1 MDTKSLINNYVWLID
16 FIRRRGKVPFKEINK
31 AWQRA
36 GRDDGME
43 LSKRTFLRHINDI
56 ADIFGIDIEC
66 EGCGDYGYF
75 ITNDDSESDST
86 KTWLLNSMSLHNF
99 VCESQQLKK
108 HILLE
113 NIPSGQR
120 FLTTIVEAI
129 RDLTVLHIWHQG
141 FGKDES
147 NFDIEPI
154 CVKLFRQR
162 WYVFAKS
169 QIGNRIYALDR
180 INKVELTGK
189 KYTLPD
195 INPEEIFENVVG
207 VSALGAKIEKV
218 RIKAFK
224 DKIHGYEDCYLRSL
238 PLHKSQREIK
248 ELSTTEYTVFEYDMK
263 ISFELV
269 QELLHHIDSLE
280 VVAPKSLR
288 NEMKRV
294 IEAMSG
300 RYKKMP
306 RRKTKAATN

>member
-16 FIRRRGKVPFKEINK
+16 LIRRRGKVSFKEIDK
-31 AWQRA
+31 AWQRT
-36 GRDDGME
+36 GRDDGLE

-56 ADIFGIDIEC
+56 SEIFGIDIEC
-66 EGCGDYGYF
+66 EGYGEYRYF

-113 NIPSGQR
+113 NIPSGQK
-120 FLTTIVEAI
+120 FLTTIIEAI
-129 RDLTVLHIWHQG
+129 RDQTVLHIWHQG

-147 NFDIEPI
+147 NFDIKPI

-162 WYVFAKS
+162 WYEFAKS
-169 QIGNRIYALDR
+169 QLGNRVYALDR
-180 INKVELTGK
+180 INRVELTGK
-189 KYTLPD
+189 NYTLPK
-195 INPEEIFENVVG
+195 IEPEEVFENVVG
-207 VSALGAKIEKV
+207 VSALDAKIEKV

-224 DKIHGYEDCYLRSL
+224 DKEHGREDCYLRSL
-238 PLHKSQREIK
+238 PLHKSQRELTD
-248 ELSTTEYTVFEYDMK
+248 LSTDEYAVFEYDMK
-263 ISFELV
+263 VSFELV
-269 QELLHHIDSLE
+269 QELLHHMDSIE

-294 IEAMSG
+294 IDAMSG
-300 RYKKMP
+300 RYKKRP
-306 RRKTKAATN
+306 KLK

>member
-1 MDTKSLINNYVWLID
+1 M
-16 FIRRRGKVPFKEINK
+16 PFKEINN
-31 AWQRA
+31 AWQRE
-36 GRDDGME
+36 GRDGGLE

-66 EGCGDYGYF
+66 EGCGEYNYF
-75 ITNDDSESDST
+75 ITNDDSKSDST

-113 NIPSGQR
+113 NIPSGHK
-120 FLTTIVEAI
+120 FLTAIIEAI
-129 RDLTVLHIWHQG
+129 RDKTVIHIWHQG
-141 FGKDES
+141 FGKSES
-147 NFDIEPI
+147 DFDIKPI

-169 QIGNRIYALDR
+169 QVGDRIYALDR
-180 INKVELTGK
+180 INSIEVTDK

-195 INPEEIFENVVG
+195 INPEEVFENVLG
-207 VSALGAKIEKV
+207 VSLINTKLEKI

-224 DKIHGYEDCYLRSL
+224 GKGHGYEDCYLRSL
-238 PLHKSQREIK
+238 PLHKSQREIT
-248 ELSTTEYTVFEYDMK
+248 ELSTDEYAVFEYNMK
-263 ISFELV
+263 ISFELI
-269 QELLHHIDSLE
+269 QELLHHLDSIE

-288 NEMKRV
+288 DEMKRV

-300 RYKKMP
+300 RYKKGKS
-306 RRKTKAATN
+306 RKRK

>member
-16 FIRRRGKVPFKEINK
+16 FIRRRGRVPFKEINK

-75 ITNDDSESDST
+75 ITNDDSKSDTT
-86 KTWLLNSMSLHNF
+86 KEWLLNSMSLHNF

-120 FLTTIVEAI
+120 FLTIIVEAI
-129 RDLTVLHIWHQG
+129 RDLTVIHIWHQG
-141 FGKDES
+141 FGKNES
-147 NFDIEPI
+147 DFDIEPI

-224 DKIHGYEDCYLRSL
+224 DKAHGYEDCYLRSL

-248 ELSTTEYTVFEYDMK
+248 ELSTDEYAVFEYDMK

-300 RYKKMP
+300 RYKKAQ
-306 RRKTKAATN
+306 KVKAK